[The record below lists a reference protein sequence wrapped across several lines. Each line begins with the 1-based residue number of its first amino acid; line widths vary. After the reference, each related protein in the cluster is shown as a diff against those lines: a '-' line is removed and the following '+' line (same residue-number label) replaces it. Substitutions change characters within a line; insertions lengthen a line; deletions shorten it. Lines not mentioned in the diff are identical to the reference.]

1 MTHHHICL
9 VLVPASGKRERGR
22 GAPPPP
28 QSKAIPK
35 ISSCTLCAYV
45 LNHSVVSDSA
55 TPCTVAH
62 QAPLSMDSPGKNTGV
77 GCHAL
82 LQGFFPPLTL
92 LRPFCPEVSHWSHLA
107 SRDAGKCSLYS
118 GWLQVHQKFGSL
130 SSKEEV
136 NAHWGT
142 IAVSATKQETGNEIS
157 PHTSVPGDSSWSV
170 CGPKGGRSL
179 EFKQSLKFLLLHETR
194 PFNYWILKE
203 SKPSDLWLHVW
214 NLFLF

>member
-136 NAHWGT
+136 NAH
-142 IAVSATKQETGNEIS
+142 
-157 PHTSVPGDSSWSV
+157 
-170 CGPKGGRSL
+170 
-179 EFKQSLKFLLLHETR
+179 
-194 PFNYWILKE
+194 
-203 SKPSDLWLHVW
+203 
-214 NLFLF
+214 